1 MSRPVVAAFD
11 FDGTLTR
18 SDSVVPFL
26 RLMSG
31 GYPRLIAA
39 LGKRPLQLAAAAARR
54 DRDRLK
60 QLATGGVLRGVA
72 STRIETVAREHGQAI
87 LERQLRD
94 DTVARLEWHVDAGHV
109 VAIVSASYE
118 AYLRVVGDRLGVT
131 GVIATRLEIG
141 ADGRCTGRLID
152 GNCRGAEKVHRLDA
166 WLAEREL
173 ARSEI
178 ELWAYGD
185 SAGDRELLAVAD
197 HPVWAKQPLDSVAPA
212 SA

>member
-1 MSRPVVAAFD
+1 VSRPVVAAFD

-26 RLMSG
+26 KRMSG
-31 GYPRLIAA
+31 GYPRLVWA
-39 LGKRPLQLAAAAARR
+39 LARRATRVVPAAARR

-60 QLATGGVLRGVA
+60 QLATESVLRGVP
-72 STRIETVAREHGQAI
+72 STRIETIAGEHSRAI
-87 LERQLRD
+87 VERGLRD
-94 DTVARLEWHVDAGHV
+94 DTVARLRWHVDAAHV
-109 VAIVSASYE
+109 VVIVSASYE
-118 AYLRVVGDRLGVT
+118 HYVLGVADRLGAT
-131 GVIATRLEIG
+131 GVVATRLEIG
-141 ADGRCTGRLID
+141 ADGRCTGRLLGD
-152 GNCRGAEKVHRLDA
+152 NCRGAEKVRRLDA

>member
-1 MSRPVVAAFD
+1 VSRPVVAAFD

-26 RLMSG
+26 KRMSG
-31 GYPRLIAA
+31 GYPRLVGA
-39 LGKRPLQLAAAAARR
+39 LIRRATRIVPAAARR

-60 QLATGGVLRGVA
+60 QLATEGVLRGVP
-72 STRIETVAREHGQAI
+72 SSRIAAVADAHAAAI
-87 LERQLRD
+87 VERGLRD
-94 DTVARLEWHVDAGHV
+94 DTVARLRWHVDAAHLV
-109 VAIVSASYE
+109 VIVSASYE
-118 AYLRVVGDRLGVT
+118 NYVRGVAHQLGAT
-131 GVIATRLEIG
+131 DVIATRLEIG
-141 ADGRCTGRLID
+141 ADGRCTGRLLGD
-152 GNCRGAEKVHRLDA
+152 NCRGAEKLRRLDA

-173 ARSEI
+173 GRSEI

-185 SAGDRELLAVAD
+185 SAGDRELLDAAD

>member
-1 MSRPVVAAFD
+1 MSRAVVAAFD

-26 RLMSG
+26 RTIGG
-31 GYPRLIAA
+31 GYPRLIWA
-39 LGKRPLQLAAAAARR
+39 LARRANHVVPAAARR

-60 QLATGGVLRGVA
+60 QLATEAVLRGVPSKHLDA
-72 STRIETVAREHGQAI
+72 VADAHARALVSRG
-87 LERQLRD
+87 LRD
-94 DTVARLEWHVDAGHV
+94 DTVARLRWHVGAGHV
-109 VAIVSASYE
+109 AVILSASYE
-118 AYLRVVGDRLGVT
+118 NYVRGVAEPLGVT
-131 GVIATRLEIG
+131 AVIATRLEVG
-141 ADGRCTGRLID
+141 GDGRCTGGLIGD
-152 GNCRGAEKVHRLDA
+152 NCRGAEKVRRLDA

-173 ARSEI
+173 SRSEI

-197 HPVWAKQPLDSVAPA
+197 HPVWVKQPLDSVAPA